1 MSAVA
6 AVLAVLLAL
15 VALGSLAL
23 LTVVVRISLRRSSI
37 PTVAGDAMA
46 GAIRDAAGDLVTA
59 LVAEADQA
67 EVEAA
72 TTRLAGLLD
81 LDPATVRRAARSRR
95 P

>member
-6 AVLAVLLAL
+6 AVLLVLLAL
-15 VALGSLAL
+15 VAVGCLGL
-23 LTVVVRISLRRSSI
+23 LTVVVRISLRRSST

-46 GAIRDAAGDLVTA
+46 GAVRDAASELVTA
-59 LVAEADQA
+59 LVTDGEQA
-67 EVEAA
+67 EIDAA

-81 LDPATVRRAARSRR
+81 LDPATLRRSVRSRR